1 MATMSSK
8 YDSEHR
14 RAIDSM
20 KKDRQKEEERAQ
32 AEAASTAAL
41 LESTTV
47 KLDKAAARKNTLERE
62 VTYCLPATLINGS
75 LAVKAAPLQALAC
88 SSMHSRI
95 QPRAIAKLA

>member
-1 MATMSSK
+1 MSTK
-8 YDSEHR
+8 FDLEHR

-62 VTYCLPATLINGS
+62 V
-75 LAVKAAPLQALAC
+75 
-88 SSMHSRI
+88 MHFLSARFL
-95 QPRAIAKLA
+95 RSFWLKGRS